1 LRLCGLFDV
10 YDYGDCAIEILEE
23 FRGQLSQKYD
33 VDALIQAVTPTVAG
47 VVPQYATYLEWSN
60 TIRRQLN
67 QAEFGDAE
75 WQPKARPHSAAK

>member
-1 LRLCGLFDV
+1 VPSCSRAWTVGTAEFDP
-10 YDYGDCAIEILEE
+10 
-23 FRGQLSQKYD
+23 
-33 VDALIQAVTPTVAG
+33 LIQAVTPSVAG

-75 WQPKARPHSAAK
+75 WQPRARPHLEAK